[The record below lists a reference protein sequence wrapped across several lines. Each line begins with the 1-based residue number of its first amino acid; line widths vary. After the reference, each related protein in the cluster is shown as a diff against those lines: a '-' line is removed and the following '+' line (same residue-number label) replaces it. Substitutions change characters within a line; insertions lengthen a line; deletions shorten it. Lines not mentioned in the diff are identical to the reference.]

1 MKKTTSVCRPALLS
15 RLICAALGLAA
26 ATHVLADDSGNADKT
41 AVKSTTDKNNAISG
55 AEDGFGNQS
64 GKESIG
70 IYDDGNV
77 RGFSPSKAGNL
88 RIEGMYFDRAAYL
101 GHLLTDGS
109 KVRVGA
115 TVSGY
120 AFPAPT
126 GIVDYELRKAGDQR
140 EWNIG
145 LEMEQSA
152 RGRGDRATDVN
163 LLLPLNPGTDGL
175 RYGVSVA
182 GSLYQEITPGR
193 EASFYRSA
201 AVVGRIRSA
210 ENAAAPFEILPFYS
224 LDQTPY
230 ETPHPYWQTTDG
242 QLPPASALHL
252 SYPAALH
259 APWLRASGNARTYGV
274 IAHQQLSE
282 DWHWRA
288 SLIRSHAK
296 HRQSFDQVFSQT
308 AAQQWQ
314 RSLIS
319 EQGNERDSR
328 SAEIRLSKRWQTA
341 DNSHW
346 LHLIW
351 RGRHAQQRYGGEA
364 ESDGGSVF
372 AETGLPALN
381 RPGAFSYTAKSSD
394 NVQQSSQG
402 LAYAF
407 AHPAWQLNLGIM
419 QTRYEK
425 QTRDGGTQTERRIEE
440 SQLQPYWHLSHRLS
454 DTLSVY
460 GGQTQG
466 LEESGVAPVSA
477 SNRFEV
483 LPPIRTRQHDL
494 GVRWQGELNAQRFN
508 AVLGYFDVSKPY
520 YGYNAAQ
527 AFALTG
533 TVRHRGLEGS
543 IAGNLHPQLNMV
555 MAAVWQDATLSR
567 TQGGTTIRPA
577 GSIPLE
583 WRSYLD
589 YHPQQLADTS
599 FDLGLQYSGPQ
610 TTSETTGSRLP
621 KKVLVQLGARYQF
634 RVQDMQAQ
642 LRLQVSNL
650 FNRDNWNMDSENSF
664 QPGKPRTWRLV
675 LTLSQ

>member
-1 MKKTTSVCRPALLS
+1 MKKTTSVCRPTLLL
-15 RLICAALGLAA
+15 RLICAALGLTSV
-26 ATHVLADDSGNADKT
+26 THALADDSNSADKT
-41 AVKSTTDKNNAISG
+41 TVKTAVDKNNAISG

-145 LEMEQSA
+145 MEMEQSA

-163 LLLPLNPGTDGL
+163 LLLPLNPGNEGL

-182 GSLYQEITPGR
+182 GSLYQEITPAR

-210 ENAAAPFEILPFYS
+210 QGAAAPFEILPFYS

-242 QLPPASALHL
+242 RLPPSSVLHL
-252 SYPAALH
+252 AYPAALH
-259 APWLRASGNARTYGV
+259 APWLRSSGNARTYGI
-274 IAHQQLSE
+274 IAHQQLAA
-282 DWHWRA
+282 DWQWRA

-296 HRQSFDQVFSQT
+296 QRHTYDQVITQT
-308 AAQQWQ
+308 APSVWQ
-314 RSLIS
+314 RSLIA

-328 SAEIRLSKRWQTA
+328 SAELRLGKRWLTG
-341 DNSHW
+341 DSTHW

-351 RGRHAQQRYGGEA
+351 RGRQAQYCYGGEA
-364 ESDGGSVF
+364 DIDAGPVSADS
-372 AETGLPALN
+372 GLPALSQTS
-381 RPGAFSYTAKSSD
+381 PFIYSEKSRDS
-394 NVQQSSQG
+394 VQQSSQG
-402 LAYAF
+402 LAYA
-407 AHPAWQLNLGIM
+407 WQHTQWTVNLGLM
-419 QTRYEK
+419 RTRYEK
-425 QTRDGGTQTERRIEE
+425 QTRNALLPEHRIEE
-440 SQLQPYWHLSHRLS
+440 QQNQPYWNISRKLG
-454 DTLSVY
+454 DAFSVY
-460 GGQTQG
+460 AGQTQG
-466 LEESGVAPVSA
+466 VEESGVAPVSA

-494 GVRWQGELNAQRFN
+494 GVRWQGSLHGQPFN

-527 AFALTG
+527 VFALTG

-555 MAAVWQDATLSR
+555 MAAVWQDATLNR
-567 TQGGTTIRPA
+567 TQSNAADARPA

-599 FDLGLQYSGPQ
+599 FDLALQYSGPQ
-610 TTSETTGSRLP
+610 TTSETTGTRLP
-621 KKVLVQLGARYQF
+621 KRMLVQLGARYQF
-634 RVQDMQAQ
+634 RMLDMQAQ

-650 FNRDNWNMDSENSF
+650 FNRDNWNVDSENSF
-664 QPGKPRTWRLV
+664 QQGKPRTWRLV